1 MISTLHDHIIN
12 HIKKNGDIPF
22 SVFME
27 MALFDEKYGYYNTS
41 KIFGEKGDFVT
52 SPITS
57 SLFGE
62 SLASEFVN
70 LSKKHSAMSIIE
82 IGGGDGS
89 MVTSMIKHL
98 QNVSCLP

>member
-1 MISTLHDHIIN
+1 MISILHDHIVN

-62 SLASEFVN
+62 SLVNEFMN
-70 LSKKHSAMSIIE
+70 LSKKYSPISIIE

-89 MVTSMIKHL
+89 MAISMLKKL
-98 QNVSCLP
+98 QNMLQP